1 MIRTQGLSPNWNIGV
16 MGSITPDRD
25 AIKQLW
31 FSRRGWIEAPIYS
44 ISRIDS
50 QVSDYVSKYAKK
62 DC

>member
-1 MIRTQGLSPNWNIGV
+1 MAPNK
-16 MGSITPDRD
+16 D

-31 FSRRGWIEAPIYS
+31 FSRRGIEVPIYS
-44 ISRIDS
+44 ISGIHS